1 VLPVARDDATADLVV
16 SSSLSG
22 SKGRLTTVVHRGAR
36 VGVHAAFAA
45 HAAIAAS
52 WGPRLP
58 LLKQQANVTQ
68 TDLGL
73 VLAGLAAGL
82 FVGTRVAGWPVAR
95 LGSRGTIRLGI
106 PLLAATLLGV
116 AIAKDAPSLAAA
128 FVANGLASGLL
139 DVANNAQ
146 AVAVERDYGRSLMHG
161 IHGTWSAGMLGA
173 GAVAALAA
181 RLDVSLSVHFGM
193 VALAVIVVGLV
204 ASRRLLPGSEGIR
217 ESNAPRPQPPHGRS
231 QPLSGRK
238 AILILGLVGFS
249 SFLAEGVAADWSAVY
264 FYEDRGAATS
274 VAAIGFVAFAL
285 GMTVSRFVGDALVAR
300 FGPVA
305 ATRAAAAGAAAGFIL
320 GVALPVPGAMVAFAL
335 IGFAL
340 GPVVPVAFSAAGN
353 SRVGRTTTALGWV
366 VTVSYAGSILGP
378 VMIGAVAGLMGLR
391 VALLLPV
398 AFAAAIFAAA
408 GSLRPADHSRI
419 A

>member
-1 VLPVARDDATADLVV
+1 
-16 SSSLSG
+16 
-22 SKGRLTTVVHRGAR
+22 
-36 VGVHAAFAA
+36 
-45 HAAIAAS
+45 
-52 WGPRLP
+52 
-58 LLKQQANVTQ
+58 
-68 TDLGL
+68 LGL

-82 FVGTRVAGWPVAR
+82 FAGTRIAGWPVGR

-106 PLLAATLLGV
+106 PLLAGTLVG
-116 AIAKDAPSLAAA
+116 IAFANNAVWLAAA
-128 FVANGLASGLL
+128 FVANGIAGGLL

-181 RLDVSLSVHFGM
+181 RLDMSLKVHLGL
-193 VALAVIVVGLV
+193 VALAVTAAGLV
-204 ASRRLLPGSEGIR
+204 ASRGLLPGTEGMH
-217 ESNAPRPQPPHGRS
+217 EPEVPDPELPTGSK

-238 AILILGLVGFS
+238 AIVILGIVGFS

-264 FYEDRGAATS
+264 FFEDRGTTTG

-305 ATRAAAAGAAAGFIL
+305 VARGAGLGAAAGFVL
-320 GVALPVPGAMVAFAL
+320 GVVLPVPAALVAFAFL
-335 IGFAL
+335 GLAL

-353 SRVGRTTTALGWV
+353 TRIGRTTTALGWV
-366 VTVSYAGSILGP
+366 VTISYTGSILGP
-378 VMIGAVAGLMGLR
+378 AMIGAVAGFSDLR

-398 AFAAAIFAAA
+398 AFALAIVAAA
-408 GSLRPADHSRI
+408 GSLRPYPSA
-419 A
+419 